1 VKPPAEIV
9 EEGLRAYEQA
19 GAFERLRRRNA
30 LVFFYSL
37 SPLGLLLLG
46 WVVGDLGHAA
56 LAYACLAGAI
66 LSALVTVWNW
76 RRLAARHARNLA
88 LLDRLEKKYGDDL
101 PWLEV
106 ERHMAALERVV
117 SELERESSGRTYL
130 DFSPDD
136 EGPRSGEVK

>member
-19 GAFERLRRRNA
+19 GAFERLRRRHA

-37 SPLGLLLLG
+37 SPLGLLVLG

-66 LSALVTVWNW
+66 LSALVMGWNW
-76 RRLAARHARNLA
+76 RRLAARHLA

-117 SELERESSGRTYL
+117 SDLERESSGRTYL
-130 DFSPDD
+130 DFSPDED
-136 EGPRSGEVK
+136 ERRGD